1 MFSVTVYS
9 SNANAAIL
17 IGWVVVDELVCVRL
31 SATPHSWRTIAC
43 SPDST
48 SQGAIRSAAQ
58 HGNSNCRRSPS
69 SPLWSL
75 CSAITSPFRQSMPPP
90 PLQPK
95 FGAGPPP
102 IPPRPHNMGTQQGG
116 EPKRPYAPVY
126 IPGTLTS
133 WLIPNFELRV
143 EDVSHPGAQL
153 FFDSVRPADALKDAV
168 ISTCSWLYTLR
179 DVPTK

>member
-1 MFSVTVYS
+1 MCGCQLPRTLGARSLAVQIPRARARSDRQPSTEI
-9 SNANAAIL
+9 AT
-17 IGWVVVDELVCVRL
+17 VVVLP
-31 SATPHSWRTIAC
+31 A
-43 SPDST
+43 
-48 SQGAIRSAAQ
+48 
-58 HGNSNCRRSPS
+58 

-75 CSAITSPFRQSMPPP
+75 CSAITSPFRQSDMPPP